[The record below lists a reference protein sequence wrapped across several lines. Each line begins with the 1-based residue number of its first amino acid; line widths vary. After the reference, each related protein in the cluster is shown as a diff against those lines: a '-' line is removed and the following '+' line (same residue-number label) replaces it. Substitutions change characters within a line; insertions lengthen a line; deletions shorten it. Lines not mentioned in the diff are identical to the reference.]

1 MLLTLDLLLR
11 LRQPFKLYLRSSM
24 LKSCRFLHE
33 NFGPVHAELCEENL
47 EVEGELPA
55 ALNGAFARN
64 GPNPYFTPTG
74 GYHW

>member
-1 MLLTLDLLLR
+1 MHWKGAVAW
-11 LRQPFKLYLRSSM
+11 PFQLESEKHDKQQTSLH
-24 LKSCRFLHE
+24 CRFLHG
-33 NFGPVHAELCEENL
+33 NSGPVHDELFEDDL

-64 GPNPYFTPTG
+64 GPNPYFAPTG